1 MSTFTSVS
9 MVERDLDRDGIDNAE
24 IKPVVV
30 QRLVR
35 NFDNSA
41 VGTLIDNKICYSS
54 RFKEK

>member
-9 MVERDLDRDGIDNAE
+9 MVERDLSRDGIDNAE
-24 IKPVVV
+24 IKPEVV

-41 VGTLIDNKICYSS
+41 VSTFLTSKFAVD
-54 RFKEK
+54 